1 MAAYALNYMT
11 KQDEKKF
18 WPCEEKTHL
27 AIGRAWREWAEME
40 KINTHQDV
48 PVLHSWTPLKEK
60 NP

>member
-18 WPCEEKTHL
+18 WQCEEKTHL
-27 AIGRAWREWAEME
+27 AVGRAWREWAEME

-48 PVLHSWTPLKEK
+48 PVLHSQNPLKEK